1 MEEIKGSSLVG
12 QATTVAAA
20 VITITT
26 MANITTAI
34 TMANITTA
42 ITMGNITTATTT
54 DNITTDNTT
63 TDNTTT
69 DITTTATTTT
79 VSAVDSQMEED
90 ASATTDS
97 PLETSMG
104 THMELVKGRTTLV
117 ERGATQLGGET
128 LVVEIC
134 KLLKG
139 FPATHGL
146 IGPVDITDNLLGSGN
161 Q

>member
-1 MEEIKGSSLVG
+1 MGQIFSINFKIFKQIKTHHHHHHHYQCLSK
-12 QATTVAAA
+12 
-20 VITITT
+20 
-26 MANITTAI
+26 
-34 TMANITTA
+34 
-42 ITMGNITTATTT
+42 
-54 DNITTDNTT
+54 
-63 TDNTTT
+63 
-69 DITTTATTTT
+69 
-79 VSAVDSQMEED
+79 ED

-104 THMELVKGRTTLV
+104 TRMELVKGRTTLV